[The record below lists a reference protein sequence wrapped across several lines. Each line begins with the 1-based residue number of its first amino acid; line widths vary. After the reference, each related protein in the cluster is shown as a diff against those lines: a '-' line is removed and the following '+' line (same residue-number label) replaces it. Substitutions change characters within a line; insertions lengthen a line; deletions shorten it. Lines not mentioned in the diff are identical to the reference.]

1 MYICVVDI
9 NLVKTFNGGIENM
22 RKFMCFTA
30 NSKYE
35 LNANQ
40 ILNMEPN
47 IDKLGNA
54 SIQVNYYDFE
64 YGLSQTIYCRA
75 IEVVYVDEE

>member
-1 MYICVVDI
+1 
-9 NLVKTFNGGIENM
+9 M
-22 RKFMCFTA
+22 RKFVCFAA

-35 LNANQ
+35 LTDRE
-40 ILNMEPN
+40 ILHMEPG
-47 IDKLGNA
+47 IDEFGNA

-75 IEVVYVDEE
+75 IEVVYVEE